1 MVVMILAESLSKIQ
15 MLAGISPAVLAQWQ
29 DALGKFARGWI
40 EAHGYFGLFFLLF
53 ASGLGLPLPED
64 VPLVFA
70 GVLIYRG
77 MMSWAVAAPVAWLAL
92 MCGDSALYILGYVLG
107 RRVVHLPILGRHISE
122 KRLIRCEGWFAR
134 WGIWAV
140 GIGRMFAGIRT
151 AIVLTAGTMRFN
163 YLKLLAADGIAAIFS
178 GGAFMILGFWAAQHA
193 RPLGPLIEK
202 YRLLFMAVGV
212 TASLL
217 LIAVLWYRS
226 RRRAREAAVKTA
238 DKVSAGLA

>member
-1 MVVMILAESLSKIQ
+1 MTYMLLAEPLNLHALAALTPAEFTEWQESLSR
-15 MLAGISPAVLAQWQ
+15 
-29 DALGKFARGWI
+29 FARHWI

-70 GVLIYRG
+70 GVLIYRR
-77 MMSWAVAAPVAWLAL
+77 MMTWAVAGPVAWVAL
-92 MCGDSALYILGYVLG
+92 MCGDSALYILGFILG
-107 RRVVHLPILGRHISE
+107 RRVVHLPVLGRHISE

-134 WGIWAV
+134 WGIWAI

-163 YLKLLAADGIAAIFS
+163 YLKLLIADGIAAIFS
-178 GGAFMILGFWAAQHA
+178 GGAFMILGFWAAEHA

-212 TASLL
+212 VASLL

-226 RRRAREAAVKTA
+226 RRRAREAAVKMA
-238 DKVSAGLA
+238 VAQ